1 MPNMSRSR
9 TSLTF
14 CVMLGVVFADPLLA
28 QTISPPAAQED
39 FDVLWK
45 SIREAHGGLHRHVPP
60 TELDRRVAAHR
71 ARLNQSMAQGAFAG
85 VLQESLSELRDGHMR
100 LELDS
105 ATLAAHATAAV
116 FPLRVVLDGDQMVVA
131 FNDSPTDTTLR
142 PGMAMVSI
150 NGRATSELVRQLL
163 PKVPGDGFIET
174 GRRFGLAR
182 QFPQMYW
189 LYVEQPATFAVVAR
203 DGSREFSS
211 SVPGILERNRRT
223 VNNPVN
229 ATFSANLARLDGPA
243 GNVALEFVNGGP
255 VARLRVRAF
264 DGQAFPA
271 MLDSAFRTLRERST
285 SSLVLDL
292 RGNGGGVDEYGA
304 LLVSYFVDKPFRY
317 FDRIHVPTIA
327 PSFATWLPR
336 TFDAMR
342 TGSTP
347 DPSGGFRITSERH
360 PGVAEQSPAST
371 PYLGKLVVLVDGGTF
386 STAADVA
393 AQLRSM
399 DRATFIGEETGGGYE
414 GNTSGLNA
422 SIILPNSKLRLRIM
436 MYDYWNAVK
445 PPANRGRGTIPD
457 RVVVR
462 RVADVMQGSDPAME
476 EALRILR

>member
-1 MPNMSRSR
+1 MSRSR
-9 TSLTF
+9 TPLIL
-14 CVMLGVVFADPLLA
+14 CAVLGVVFAEPLLA
-28 QTISPPAAQED
+28 QSISPAAAQED

-60 TELDRRVAAHR
+60 GDLDRRVAAHR
-71 ARLNQSMAQGAFAG
+71 ARLDKPMSHGAFAG
-85 VLQESLSELRDGHMR
+85 LLQESISELRDGHMR

-105 ATLAAHATAAV
+105 ATMAAHATAAV
-116 FPLRVVLDGDQMVVA
+116 FPLRVVLEGDRMVVA

-142 PGMAMVSI
+142 PGMSIVSI

-174 GRRFGLAR
+174 GKRFGLAR

-203 DGSREFSS
+203 DGSGREFSA
-211 SVPGILERNRRT
+211 SVPGILERDRRS

-229 ATFSANLARLDGPA
+229 ATFIANLARLDGPV

-271 MLDSAFRTLRERST
+271 MLDSAFRTLRARNT

-317 FDRIHVPTIA
+317 FDHIRVPTIA

-347 DPSGGFRITSERH
+347 DPSGGYRITSERH
-360 PGVAEQSPAST
+360 GGVAEQSPAAT
-371 PYLGKLVVLVDGGTF
+371 PFLGKLVVLVDGGTF

-422 SIILPNSKLRLRIM
+422 SIVMPNSKLRLRIM

-457 RVVVR
+457 RVVAR
-462 RVADVMQGSDPAME
+462 RVAEVIQGADPAME

>member
-1 MPNMSRSR
+1 MSHSR
-9 TSLTF
+9 TPLIL
-14 CVMLGVVFADPLLA
+14 CAVLGVVLAEPLLA
-28 QTISPPAAQED
+28 QSISPTAAQED

-60 TELDRRVAAHR
+60 VELDRRVAAHR
-71 ARLNQSMAQGAFAG
+71 ARLDKPMSQGAFAG
-85 VLQESLSELRDGHMR
+85 LLQESISELRDGHMR

-105 ATLAAHATAAV
+105 ATVAAHAAAAV
-116 FPLRVVLDGDQMVVA
+116 FPLRVVLEGDRMVGA

-142 PGMAMVSI
+142 PGMSIVSI

-174 GRRFGLAR
+174 GKRFGLAR

-203 DGSREFSS
+203 DGSREFPASI
-211 SVPGILERNRRT
+211 PGILERNRRT

-271 MLDSAFRTLRERST
+271 MLDSAFRTLRARGT

-292 RGNGGGVDEYGA
+292 RGNGGGLDEYGA
-304 LLVSYFVDKPFRY
+304 LLVSSFLEKPFRY
-317 FDRIHVPTIA
+317 FDHIHVPTIA
-327 PSFATWLPR
+327 PSFATWPPR

-347 DPSGGFRITSERH
+347 DPSGGYRITSERH
-360 PGVAEQSPAST
+360 PGVAEQSPAAT
-371 PYLGKLVVLVDGGTF
+371 PFLGKLVVLVDGGTF

-422 SIILPNSKLRLRIM
+422 SIVMPNSKLRLRIM

-445 PPANRGRGTIPD
+445 PPVNRGRGTIPD
-457 RVVVR
+457 RVVAR
-462 RVADVMQGSDPAME
+462 RVAEVSQGLDPAME